1 MRRTLLLVL
10 MLLAGAALPSRLL
23 AAPLS
28 RSLTLERFEADIHVQ
43 RDGGILVKEVLQV
56 RFEGSWNGV
65 YRAISLG
72 HTNAR
77 GKRERLRLSVRQVT
91 DGSGNPLRYETER
104 ASGQHKLK
112 IWVPDA
118 ENVTRTVVVEYRVEN
133 ALRFFEQEQPE
144 GLLDELYWQVTG
156 TEWEMPIRSASA
168 RVYLPEGV
176 TAQQAAAYVGSA
188 SSTEQPRDLQIE
200 GEMVHVSAGRTL
212 NPGEGLTVA
221 VGWPAGV
228 VQRPSEAAQAVSM
241 VQQWWPLVLPLL
253 AFLGMFGHW
262 KRHGRDP
269 KRRSVAVQYEPPAE
283 LSPAEIGTLVDHSA
297 DMRDITSTLV
307 DLAVR
312 GYVTIEEREERR
324 LLGLVKEREYT
335 FHLRRPEREWEGLAP
350 HERIFLN
357 GLFETASLPSLVA
370 GNGGGASWSSHGAVE
385 LSELKNKFYKKL
397 PKIRDEIYRQLVRKG
412 HYLKRPDQVK
422 MMYVVGGLVVGA
434 GAFFGAIWVNES
446 GFGGLHPIA
455 VSVGLGL
462 SALWVIGFGLFMP
475 ARTERGARAQEAA
488 LGFREFLDKVETDRF
503 RRMITSPEMF
513 ERYLPFAMAFGVE
526 KRWANAFE
534 GLYTEPPEWYHGH
547 HHAGG
552 FHTAVFVGDLSRMTS
567 QAGSTMSS
575 SPSSSGSGGGGSV
588 GGGSGGGGGGGF

>member
-1 MRRTLLLVL
+1 
-10 MLLAGAALPSRLL
+10 
-23 AAPLS
+23 
-28 RSLTLERFEADIHVQ
+28 
-43 RDGGILVKEVLQV
+43 
-56 RFEGSWNGV
+56 
-65 YRAISLG
+65 
-72 HTNAR
+72 
-77 GKRERLRLSVRQVT
+77 
-91 DGSGNPLRYETER
+91 
-104 ASGQHKLK
+104 
-112 IWVPDA
+112 
-118 ENVTRTVVVEYRVEN
+118 
-133 ALRFFEQEQPE
+133 
-144 GLLDELYWQVTG
+144 
-156 TEWEMPIRSASA
+156 

-176 TAQQAAAYVGSA
+176 TAQRAAAYVGSA
-188 SSTEQPRDLQIE
+188 SSTEQPRDLQIADD
-200 GEMVHVSAGRTL
+200 MVRVSAGRTL
-212 NPGEGLTVA
+212 DPGEGLTVA

-228 VQRPSEAAQAVSM
+228 VQRPSEATRAVSA

-253 AFLGMFGHW
+253 AFFGMFGHW

-269 KRRSVAVQYEPPAE
+269 RRRAIAVQYEPPTE
-283 LSPAEIGTLVDHSA
+283 LSPAEMGTLVDHGA

-324 LLGLVKEREYT
+324 LLGLIKEREYI

-350 HERIFLN
+350 HERVFLN

-370 GNGGGASWSSHGAVE
+370 GNGGGGSSWTSHGSVE
-385 LSELKNKFYKKL
+385 LSELKNKFYKQL
-397 PKIRDEIYRQLVRKG
+397 PKIRDEIYRLLVRKG

-422 MMYVVGGLVVGA
+422 ALYLVGGLVVGA
-434 GAFFGAIWVNES
+434 GAVFGAIWVNES
-446 GFGGLHPIA
+446 GFLGLHPIA
-455 VSVGLGL
+455 VAIGLGL

-513 ERYLPFAMAFGVE
+513 ERYLPYAMAFGVE
-526 KRWANAFE
+526 ERWANAFE

-547 HHAGG
+547 HRTGG
-552 FHTAVFVGDLSRMTS
+552 FHTTAFVGDLNRMSS